1 MMYDDISR
9 KQKQLGSNEQL
20 CISKTSREKTKIQI
34 IRKNPLSNIYNPGG
48 PQDDWFLRLEISK
61 KHSLLDGCYHS
72 VKVLKVF
79 SNSNIYIGPR
89 QFLTQRTRH
98 ASVAQ
103 LCTRGLFTS
112 TDSSACSW
120 KAFATGESYSI
131 IPLTAISVLFVFEG
145 EMDVSQMLFLLTSS
159 QKCGQSGETKLSRWP
174 RFSWNCTP
182 CTFQKSAITAYCNQS
197 REMGTWFIWHFYGRT
212 TLNIL

>member
-1 MMYDDISR
+1 MFNDVRWHFQETKTTWQQWTTVYLKNKQRKNQNTNNTKVIFTPLKTISEVGD
-9 KQKQLGSNEQL
+9 Q
-20 CISKTSREKTKIQI
+20 SKT
-34 IRKNPLSNIYNPGG
+34 LSNTLYWMEGLHPIKCVWLISIGG
-48 PQDDWFLRLEISK
+48 
-61 KHSLLDGCYHS
+61 YHS
-72 VKVLKVF
+72 VRMLNGF

-131 IPLTAISVLFVFEG
+131 IPSTAISVLFVFERENNG
-145 EMDVSQMLFLLTSS
+145 CLSDVILAD
-159 QKCGQSGETKLSRWP
+159 KQSKVWP
-174 RFSWNCTP
+174 KWRN
-182 CTFQKSAITAYCNQS
+182 
-197 REMGTWFIWHFYGRT
+197 
-212 TLNIL
+212 

>member
-34 IRKNPLSNIYNPGG
+34 IRKNPLSNFYTPRG
-48 PQDDWFLRLEISK
+48 PQDDFWGWRSVK
-61 KHSLLDGCYHS
+61 NTLLDGCYHS

-131 IPLTAISVLFVFEG
+131 I
-145 EMDVSQMLFLLTSS
+145 
-159 QKCGQSGETKLSRWP
+159 
-174 RFSWNCTP
+174 
-182 CTFQKSAITAYCNQS
+182 CTFNWNIRSLCFRGRNGCLSDVILADKQS
-197 REMGTWFIWHFYGRT
+197 KVWPKWR
-212 TLNIL
+212 N